1 MGIGVD
7 TVILGLTVWMWLCL
21 AVLGA
26 GLGALSWIDLRTGFL
41 PFAIQIP
48 LAVAGAAVAVIG
60 SPAGI
65 DWRLAL
71 IGAALNG
78 GIFAGLRWLVS
89 RWKGREAMGQG
100 DIWLVAAG
108 GLWVGPWAL
117 PSIMAIGGAGTL
129 IAVLIASVAVRRPLW
144 RGEMPL
150 GPGLAL
156 GIFLCFVAG
165 ALRVTWLPL
174 AGP

>member
-1 MGIGVD
+1 MVC
-7 TVILGLTVWMWLCL
+7 V
-21 AVLGA
+21 AVLAA

-48 LAVAGAAVAVIG
+48 LGLAGAAVAIFG
-60 SPAGI
+60 SPVGI

-71 IGAALNG
+71 IGALVNAG
-78 GIFAGLRWLVS
+78 VFAGLRWLVS

-100 DIWLVAAG
+100 DLWLVGVG
-108 GLWVGPWAL
+108 GLWVGPWCL
-117 PSIMAIGGAGTL
+117 PIIMAVAGLGTLLGAGIGSAAL
-129 IAVLIASVAVRRPLW
+129 RRPLW

-156 GIFLCFVAG
+156 GIFVCFLGGV
-165 ALRVTWLPL
+165 LRAPWLHL
-174 AGP
+174 SGP